1 MSSEASDPVSSVQTK
16 RMSRFHPRLRTE
28 SAGSEPPKKPRSH
41 FAELRA
47 AVDIPP
53 PEERVPVPVATVLKK
68 VSEPPPAA
76 VPVRAASS
84 AVVQESPVRPSEG
97 PVEQRAGGSVWRAI
111 AWAFGVLAFSAAL
124 LCAMALAYWAGTT
137 SATGPGST
145 MAVPVQS
152 AALPEDAL
160 PEFHE
165 ALRIF
170 RDGDT
175 TDAGKRFDALE
186 SRFPGAPAIA
196 YVQLLMAM
204 QEGNYPEAEVKAQAC
219 LDANFRPS
227 DVLAIRAVMASTGNP
242 PQPEKQ
248 RRLLQQAILVD
259 PMNPT
264 PFIELAGLERF
275 LGEDSR
281 AAASLAAAGLRFHP
295 TDSQAV
301 VKILEALVSAPV
313 SGPAEAVVSASGSP
327 ERDFRAALGEFRAG
341 RRENGT
347 AILRVLGRTL
357 DPDLFLYILND
368 PAFRPHLAG
377 SQIGALLGTAQP
389 PPVAGLAPAPPEGL

>member
-1 MSSEASDPVSSVQTK
+1 
-16 RMSRFHPRLRTE
+16 
-28 SAGSEPPKKPRSH
+28 
-41 FAELRA
+41 
-47 AVDIPP
+47 
-53 PEERVPVPVATVLKK
+53 
-68 VSEPPPAA
+68 
-76 VPVRAASS
+76 
-84 AVVQESPVRPSEG
+84 
-97 PVEQRAGGSVWRAI
+97 
-111 AWAFGVLAFSAAL
+111 
-124 LCAMALAYWAGTT
+124 MALAYWAGTT
-137 SATGPGST
+137 SATEP
-145 MAVPVQS
+145 VPTTTAPLPA

-160 PEFHE
+160 PEFHA

-175 TDAGKRFDALE
+175 AEAGKRFDALE

-196 YVQLLMAM
+196 YVQLLLAM
-204 QEGNYPEAEVKAQAC
+204 QDGNYPAAEVKAQAC
-219 LDANFRPS
+219 LDASFRPS

-248 RRLLQQAILVD
+248 RRLLQQAILAD

-281 AAASLAAAGLRFHP
+281 AAASLTAAGLRFHP

-313 SGPAEAVVSASGSP
+313 SGPAEAVLSASGIP
-327 ERDFRAALGEFRAG
+327 DRDFPAALGEFRAG

-347 AILRVLGRTL
+347 AILRALGRTL

-377 SQIGALLGTAQP
+377 SQIEALLRTAQP
-389 PPVAGLAPAPPEGL
+389 TPVAGLAPASPEGL